1 MKQGQLSAAASA
13 ITGKARLY
21 GMDKD
26 NQLNTDKPVDIPET
40 DLETVEAAARAA
52 LKLA

>member
-1 MKQGQLSAAASA
+1 MGAATA

-26 NQLNTDKPVDIPET
+26 NQLKTEAPVDVPEA
-40 DLETVEAAARAA
+40 DLEQIQEQARQAT